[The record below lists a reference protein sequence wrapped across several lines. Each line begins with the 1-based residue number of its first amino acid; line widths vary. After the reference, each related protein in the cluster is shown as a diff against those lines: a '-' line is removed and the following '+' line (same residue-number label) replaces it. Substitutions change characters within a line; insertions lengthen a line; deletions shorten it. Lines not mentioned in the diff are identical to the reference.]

1 MKSKT
6 HLRKALLGVLLISG
20 LAASSFGANVQIA
33 SFANGSFTLDGTST
47 YAMTSTPS
55 GITGNGEID
64 FGNAAFGSWSGFIS
78 PATSNWSAY
87 EGYNLLMSVSGT
99 NPELA
104 FSVYFASGAEDV
116 AAFTATTT
124 GVGNSLMS
132 VLLTWDAADPN
143 NTVTSLAQLT
153 DVNGFGITWNGN
165 GPSTGGASIGITLA
179 GIEAIPEPS
188 SASLVLLGA
197 AGLVA
202 LRRLRKV

>member
-1 MKSKT
+1 MESKT

-33 SFANGSFTLDGTST
+33 SFATGSFALDGSST

-55 GITGNGEID
+55 GITGNGEIGLGD
-64 FGNAAFGSWSGFIS
+64 AAYGSWSGFIS

-104 FSVYFASGAEDV
+104 FSIYFLSGAEDV

-132 VLLTWDAADPN
+132 VLLTWDAGDAN

-165 GPSTGGASIGITLA
+165 GPNTGGASIGITLA
-179 GIEAIPEPS
+179 GIESIPEPS
-188 SASLVLLGA
+188 TGAMMLIGAVGLL
-197 AGLVA
+197 A